1 MRAKHRNAS
10 IAEVS
15 ALVRDRRLSPRALVR
30 QCLER
35 IHEQNPAINAFITVL
50 GEEALEAAEQAERE
64 IEAGNWKGPLHGIPV
79 AAKDFYDTAGIRTTA
94 AFAAFQDRVP
104 SRDAEVITRFKAA
117 GAILIG
123 KTNMH
128 ELGMGTTS
136 VASHFGSVRN
146 PWNQDYVA
154 GGSSGGSAA
163 AVAAGLCFATVDTDA
178 IGSCRLPAAICG
190 VVGFK
195 PTYGLIST
203 RGILE
208 GEEGGGDET
217 ILKLAHGAV
226 QCRSVAD
233 AALLLDVLAKPAAD
247 YTSFGGLERPRI
259 GVVTNY
265 EASDDVEAAFRNAL
279 ETMRSVA
286 GELRDIEAPLA
297 APFSIE
303 RIDEDREKVSAWLF
317 EKVDVLVLPTTVS
330 SAPKIE
336 QARPNAQAV
345 SPTNTYFCNYYA
357 LPAITAPCGLDAN
370 GLPLGIQIVGPAF
383 GERLVLD
390 VAQRFEIRAAASAK
404 RAGRNDRGS

>member
-1 MRAKHRNAS
+1 MRARHRHPS

-15 ALVRDRRLSPRALVR
+15 ALVRDRKVSPRELVR

-35 IHEQNPAINAFITVL
+35 TNELNPAINAFITVL
-50 GEEALEAAEQAERE
+50 SEEALEAAEQAERE
-64 IEAGNWKGPLHGIPV
+64 IAAGNWKGPLHGIPV

-104 SRDAEVITRFKAA
+104 SRDAEVITRFKDA
-117 GAILIG
+117 GAILVG

-136 VASHFGSVRN
+136 VQSHFGSVRN

-208 GEEGGGDET
+208 GEEGGDET
-217 ILKLAHGAV
+217 ILKLAHGAI

-233 AALLLDVLAKPAAD
+233 AALLLDVLANPAAD
-247 YTSFGGLERPRI
+247 HASLGGLERPRI

-265 EASDDVEAAFRNAL
+265 EASDDVKAAFRNAL
-279 ETMRSVA
+279 ETMRS
-286 GELRDIEAPLA
+286 
-297 APFSIE
+297 FSQ
-303 RIDEDREKVSAWLF
+303 R
-317 EKVDVLVLPTTVS
+317 T
-330 SAPKIE
+330 
-336 QARPNAQAV
+336 ARH
-345 SPTNTYFCNYYA
+345 
-357 LPAITAPCGLDAN
+357 
-370 GLPLGIQIVGPAF
+370 
-383 GERLVLD
+383 
-390 VAQRFEIRAAASAK
+390 
-404 RAGRNDRGS
+404 

>member
-1 MRAKHRNAS
+1 MRARHRNAS

-15 ALVRDRRLSPRALVR
+15 ALVRDRKVSPRELVR
-30 QCLER
+30 QCLARTNEL
-35 IHEQNPAINAFITVL
+35 NPAINAFITVL
-50 GEEALEAAEQAERE
+50 REEALEAAEQAERE

-94 AFAAFQDRVP
+94 AFAAFHDRVP

-117 GAILIG
+117 GAILVG

-136 VASHFGSVRN
+136 VESHFGSVRN
-146 PWNQDYVA
+146 PWDQDYVA

-190 VVGFK
+190 VIGFK

-208 GEEGGGDET
+208 GEEGGDET
-217 ILKLAHGAV
+217 IIKLAHGAI

-247 YTSFGGLERPRI
+247 YTSLGGLERPRI

-265 EASDDVEAAFRNAL
+265 EASADVEAAFRNAL
-279 ETMRSVA
+279 ETMRSFSR
-286 GELRDIEAPLA
+286 ELRDIEAPLA

-317 EKVDVLVLPTTVS
+317 EEVDVLVLPTTVA
-330 SAPKIE
+330 SAPTIE
-336 QARPNAQAV
+336 QARSDAQAV
-345 SPTNTYFCNYYA
+345 SSANTYFCNYYA
-357 LPAITAPCGLDAN
+357 LPAITVPCGLDAH
-370 GLPLGIQIVGPAF
+370 GLPLGIQIVGPPF

-390 VAQRFEIRAAASAK
+390 VAQRFET
-404 RAGRNDRGS
+404 RAGAP